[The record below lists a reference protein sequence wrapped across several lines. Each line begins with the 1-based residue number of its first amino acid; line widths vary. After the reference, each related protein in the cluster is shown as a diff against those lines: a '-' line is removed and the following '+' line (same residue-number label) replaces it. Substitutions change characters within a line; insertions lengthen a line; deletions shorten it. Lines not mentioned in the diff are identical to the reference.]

1 MVELTRVYGQLAAM
15 SYDYMGLGILTA
27 LMYVLIG
34 LPFVRLS
41 RWAEARLNLSLRR
54 TDS

>member
-41 RWAEARLNLSLRR
+41 RWAEARLTVSTRR
-54 TDS
+54 TP

>member
-1 MVELTRVYGQLAAM
+1 M

-41 RWAEARLNLSLRR
+41 RWAEARLAVEKRARPESAAPPAAAVAE
-54 TDS
+54 